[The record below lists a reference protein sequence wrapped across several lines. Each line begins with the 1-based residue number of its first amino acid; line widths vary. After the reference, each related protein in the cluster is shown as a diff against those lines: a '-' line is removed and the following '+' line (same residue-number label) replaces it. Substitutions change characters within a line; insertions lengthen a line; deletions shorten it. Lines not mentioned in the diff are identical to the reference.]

1 VVDANYRAEMQVL
14 LARVRNWDTSPLPW
28 LDEAHAVVMV
38 LDAIFRSAREGVA
51 VRIADAGVVT
61 LLKV

>member
-1 VVDANYRAEMQVL
+1 LVVDATYRAEMKEL

-28 LDEAHAVVMV
+28 LDEAQAVVTV

-51 VRIADAGVVT
+51 VPITGAC
-61 LLKV
+61 